1 MNSASGQSRRKEL
14 LPDTPRIQHA
24 LSHALACERALEK
37 QLRFSIAKCR
47 DDNEVQSALA
57 SNADEAKSQHD
68 RLQERLQGG
77 TSTPVSPSEDEADIS
92 ALAPQI
98 ADEAD
103 DIPEEEILQSLLAAY
118 VGETGGVAMYESLA
132 EVARSAADSQT
143 ENLTRQ
149 IQTEKRRA
157 AERIWRLLPSRSKI
171 AFNML
176 TVSEIDPAV
185 ETKMAD
191 DRIVGD

>member
-1 MNSASGQSRRKEL
+1 M
-14 LPDTPRIQHA
+14 
-24 LSHALACERALEK
+24 
-37 QLRFSIAKCR
+37 
-47 DDNEVQSALA
+47 QSALA

-68 RLQERLQGG
+68 RLQERLQAAA
-77 TSTPVSPSEDEADIS
+77 STPVSPNEDEADIS